1 MDTYMTYPQL
11 KASAK
16 ERMKPVMD
24 RLVGTTVI
32 LLALRIAILL
42 FSSRPYLNFIKP
54 FILRYAIS
62 SLLAILF
69 NTFLGMLQIGYHY
82 IVLKVHCE
90 QPFSAGDIFYAF
102 SRQTKSSFLLAAF
115 MSVISVVPLMPY
127 NILMNWY
134 VNSSKIMP
142 FAVRFFTYIPAVIL
156 MLILKLIYAQI
167 YFLMLDFPACPVK
180 QLLKNSRRLMRG
192 HKKRLL
198 FIQFRLY
205 LFFLIGCI
213 CTCGI
218 GTLWINPFIYMVN
231 AKFYLDLVAKR
242 SQ

>member
-1 MDTYMTYPQL
+1 MDSYMTYPQL

-16 ERMKPVMD
+16 ERMKPVTGE
-24 RLVGTTVI
+24 LVGVTVI

-42 FSSRPYLNFIKP
+42 FSSHPYLNFIKP
-54 FILRYAIS
+54 FVLRCVLN
-62 SLLAILF
+62 SLLAVLF
-69 NTFLGMLQIGYHY
+69 NALFGMLQIGYHY
-82 IVLKVHCE
+82 IVLKVHCD

-127 NILMNWY
+127 HILLNWY

-142 FAVRFFTYIPAVIL
+142 FAAKFFTYIPAVIL
-156 MLILKLIYAQI
+156 MLILKLFYAQI
-167 YFLMLDFPACPVK
+167 YFLMLDFPSCPIK

-198 FIQFRLY
+198 FIQLRLY

-231 AKFYLDLVAKR
+231 AKFYLDLVTKQ
-242 SQ
+242 SP

>member
-1 MDTYMTYPQL
+1 MDPYMTYPQL

-16 ERMKPVMD
+16 ERMKPVID

-32 LLALRIAILL
+32 LLALRIAISL
-42 FSSRPYLNFIKP
+42 FLSGPFLSFIKP
-54 FILRYAIS
+54 FIFRYAMS
-62 SLLAILF
+62 SILTILF
-69 NTFLGMLQIGYHY
+69 NALFGMLQIGYHY
-82 IVLKVHCE
+82 IVLKVHCD

-102 SRQTKSSFLLAAF
+102 SRQTKSSFLLASF
-115 MSVISVVPLMPY
+115 MSVISVVPLMLY
-127 NILMNWY
+127 NILLNWY
-134 VNSSKIMP
+134 VSSSKIMP
-142 FAVRFFTYIPAVIL
+142 FAVKFFTYISAVIL
-156 MLILKLIYAQI
+156 ILILKLVYAQI

-198 FIQFRLY
+198 FIQLRLY

-213 CTCGI
+213 CTCCI
-218 GTLWINPFIYMVN
+218 GALWINPFIYMVN
-231 AKFYLDLVAKR
+231 AKFYLDLVTKQ